1 MSSCVVDS
9 MPCSSLIAAVSVDVG
24 VVTRGAEVGAEEAGA
39 DVWGTGVVQVEPTK
53 PGSVLTM
60 ERDKHNRCKEK
71 V

>member
-1 MSSCVVDS
+1 MSSCAVDS
-9 MPCSSLIAAVSVDVG
+9 MPCSSLIAAVSVDVDVG

-60 ERDKHNRCKEK
+60 
-71 V
+71 